1 MHVLDQVRVIVYR
14 WHEKGLEV
22 FLVNTDFDDSWRIP
36 FEQIAKYN
44 EEDENNPHIISLGP
58 VEDEDG
64 AMVNAVAIEGDWH
77 DIPSLRKLIKGDITL
92 VTSKVKYL
100 VDRGAFF
107 AVKETFK
114 KVLPNEYKM
123 LHELKEILT
132 ARNMLSNI

>member
-1 MHVLDQVRVIVYR
+1 MHVLDKVRVIVYR

-36 FEQIAKYN
+36 FEEIAKYN
-44 EEDENNPHIISLGP
+44 VDDENNPHIISLGAS
-58 VEDEDG
+58 EDEDG
-64 AMVNAVAIEGDWH
+64 TMINTVAIEGDWH
-77 DIPSLRKLIKGDITL
+77 DIPSIRKLIKGDLNL

-114 KVLPNEYKM
+114 KVLPHEYKM
-123 LHELKEILT
+123 LHDLKDILI
-132 ARNMLSNI
+132 ARNMLYNI